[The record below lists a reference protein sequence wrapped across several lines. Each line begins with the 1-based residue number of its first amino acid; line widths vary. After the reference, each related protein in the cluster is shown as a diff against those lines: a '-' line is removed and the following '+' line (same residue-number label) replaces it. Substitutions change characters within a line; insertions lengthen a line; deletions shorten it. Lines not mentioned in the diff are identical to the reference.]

1 MVERMIRAAR
11 LDVNLYE
18 EVEAN
23 PALTQ
28 EAITVVVIIAVLNM
42 IGSIIASF
50 IGPTTIFVAILGGVW
65 ALIGFFIWAWLAYF
79 IGTRVFGGTADY
91 GELIRTLGYA
101 YTPNILGVLSFIPCL
116 GVLLGLVGAIWA
128 LVAMVVAV
136 RQALDFDT
144 TKAILTVVVGFIV
157 YLIGAFI
164 IAVVFGAGA
173 AILGG
178 LSGGR

>member
-11 LDVNLYE
+11 LDVDLYE

-42 IGSIIASF
+42 IGSIIGSF
-50 IGPTTIFVAILGGVW
+50 IGPTTIGTAILGGVW

-116 GVLLGLVGAIWA
+116 GALLALAGAIWA

-164 IAVVFGAGA
+164 VALIFGAGA
-173 AILGG
+173 AVLGG
-178 LSGGR
+178 LGGR